1 MRRQRAIPVLSGLEM
16 RSNDQN
22 GHSLTGYIA
31 RFDSDSHPIGGKY
44 VESIAPGAFQRSL
57 QAPPHGRQT
66 LVVDHDDARIIG
78 ATNDT
83 RGTRFVEDTQGLW
96 VDAPNLPDTTQVRD
110 LRELGDAGLL
120 SGMSFEF
127 VPTAKGMQTLEG
139 GKRRRLSDVIL
150 YHGTVLTG
158 KQPAYGA
165 TTVEVRALGG
175 ITGMDPDRLG
185 AVLDAVH
192 DGRRLDRDEFRTLA
206 AVASSLAP
214 TDLRS
219 SVAADAA
226 GEAAFHLSCL
236 LDILGDEAPGTA
248 AARLIKDAIATLQKY
263 VTAKVEAVGS
273 PEDIAATQAERL
285 QDQQEQDPMAGMSD
299 MADRSGTPYLDAA
312 RALIAR

>member
-175 ITGMDPDRLG
+175 ITGMDPDRIG
-185 AVLDAVH
+185 AILDAVH
-192 DGRRLDRDEFRTLA
+192 DGRTLDSGELEVLA
-206 AVASSLAP
+206 STIGSLAP
-214 TDLRS
+214 AESRWSAFASQAAGVAWNLS
-219 SVAADAA
+219 SVLDRLACEDPGANAD
-226 GEAAFHLSCL
+226 L
-236 LDILGDEAPGTA
+236 LKTA
-248 AARLIKDAIATLQKY
+248 IDAL
-263 VTAKVEAVGS
+263 TAYISAKASAVGS
-273 PEDIAATQAERL
+273 DADKKASGEL
-285 QDQQEQDPMAGMSD
+285 MDPMASD
-299 MADRSGTPYLDAA
+299 QEDSMDRSRTPYLDAA